1 MVTDEDTQPTV
12 LGIDPSAPGYAT
24 HLPFYLIL
32 RQCGLA
38 WRTFLMSLHG
48 FGDSVIVPHLSAN
61 FVAEVH
67 AGAIEIEVVPIH
79 IGTTSF
85 TLRCTMLQEEHAVEI
100 GLDVITYRDHA
111 YRMPLAQSR
120 RLHARRGQLV
130 PPTVVVIQPKVALQ
144 GVGSHDIVVPCGK
157 AKHDAT
163 RGISSPCH
171 GLELDGDVDIRVRR

>member
-85 TLRCTMLQEEHAVEI
+85 TLRCTMLQEEQQVARV
-100 GLDVITYRDHA
+100 DVVLVSFDYEGGKKVHLTEDQRVQ
-111 YRMPLAQSR
+111 LLEAQ
-120 RLHARRGQLV
+120 A
-130 PPTVVVIQPKVALQ
+130 
-144 GVGSHDIVVPCGK
+144 
-157 AKHDAT
+157 
-163 RGISSPCH
+163 
-171 GLELDGDVDIRVRR
+171 

>member
-85 TLRCTMLQEEHAVEI
+85 TLRCTMLQEEQQVARV
-100 GLDVITYRDHA
+100 DVVLVSFDYEGGKKVHLTEDQRVQ
-111 YRMPLAQSR
+111 LLGAQ
-120 RLHARRGQLV
+120 
-130 PPTVVVIQPKVALQ
+130 T
-144 GVGSHDIVVPCGK
+144 
-157 AKHDAT
+157 
-163 RGISSPCH
+163 
-171 GLELDGDVDIRVRR
+171 